1 MDQNAIQH
9 RQIKKKKKITQVL
22 YALGLLMDWLVE
34 NSLRPLNEHGDKNV
48 IAHNSMA
55 TITTLCISACNLV
68 AITLAI
74 GPFIKKKKKP
84 QGAISIDLVQ
94 IRDWV
99 AQIGRE

>member
-1 MDQNAIQH
+1 
-9 RQIKKKKKITQVL
+9 
-22 YALGLLMDWLVE
+22 MDWLVE
-34 NSLRPLNEHGDKNV
+34 NSLCPLNEHGDKNV

-55 TITTLCISACNLV
+55 NITTLCTCNQV

-74 GPFIKKKKKP
+74 GPFIKIKNP